1 MRALT
6 IIRDEHRTLASV
18 MKGLEYL
25 TDQFRQGLLEPDFVL
40 LRALLQYIEQYPD
53 KLHHPKEDGY
63 LFPTLRERDASSA
76 TTLDQLEEQ
85 HRQGPAVIAGVRDA
99 LARFEADRSALPAL
113 AAAVTGYAQVQWAHM
128 RLEEEQILP
137 LAQKA
142 LLPADWERIDAA
154 FFANDDPLVG
164 TGHQQEFRELFRR
177 VVNSMPA
184 PMGLGPAGGR
194 S

>member
-6 IIRDEHRTLASV
+6 IIRDEHRALASV

-40 LRALLQYIEQYPD
+40 LRALVQYIEQYPD

-63 LFPTLRERDASSA
+63 LFPTLRERDPSSA
-76 TTLDQLEEQ
+76 ATLNQLEDQ
-85 HRQGPAVIAGVRDA
+85 HRQGPAVISSVRDA
-99 LARFEADRSALPAL
+99 LARFEADRSTLPAL
-113 AAAVTGYAQVQWAHM
+113 AAAVTGYAQFQWAHM

-154 FFANDDPLVG
+154 FVANDDPLVG
-164 TGHQQEFRELFRR
+164 TGQQQEFRELFRR
-177 VVNSMPA
+177 VVTLMPA
-184 PMGLGPAGGR
+184 PMGLGPTGGR

>member
-1 MRALT
+1 
-6 IIRDEHRTLASV
+6 
-18 MKGLEYL
+18 
-25 TDQFRQGLLEPDFVL
+25 
-40 LRALLQYIEQYPD
+40 
-53 KLHHPKEDGY
+53 
-63 LFPTLRERDASSA
+63 
-76 TTLDQLEEQ
+76 
-85 HRQGPAVIAGVRDA
+85 VRDA

-113 AAAVTGYAQVQWAHM
+113 AAAVTGYAQFQWAHM

-154 FFANDDPLVG
+154 FVANDDPLVG
-164 TGHQQEFRELFRR
+164 TGQQQEFRELFRR
-177 VVNSMPA
+177 VVTLMPA

>member
-6 IIRDEHRTLASV
+6 IIRDEHRALASV

-25 TDQFRQGLLEPDFVL
+25 MDQFRQGFLEPDFVL
-40 LRALLQYIEQYPD
+40 LGALLQYIEQYPD
-53 KLHHPKEDGY
+53 KLHHPKEDQY
-63 LFPTLRERDASSA
+63 LFPALRERDASA
-76 TTLDQLEEQ
+76 AATLDQLEEQ
-85 HRQGPAVIAGVRDA
+85 HHQGPTVIFSVRVA
-99 LARFEADRSALPAL
+99 LAQFEADRSALPTL
-113 AAAVTGYAQVQWAHM
+113 AAAVTDYAQFQWAHM

-154 FFANDDPLVG
+154 FLTNDDPLVG
-164 TGHQQEFRELFRR
+164 TGQQQEFRELFRR
-177 VVNSMPA
+177 VVNLMPA

-194 S
+194 A

>member
-6 IIRDEHRTLASV
+6 IIRDEHRALASV

-76 TTLDQLEEQ
+76 ATLDQLEEQ
-85 HRQGPAVIAGVRDA
+85 HRQGPAVIACVRDA

-113 AAAVTGYAQVQWAHM
+113 AAAVAAYAQFQWAHM
-128 RLEEEQILP
+128 RLEEEEILP

-142 LLPADWERIDAA
+142 LIPADWERIDAA
-154 FFANDDPLVG
+154 FVANDDPLVG